1 MTLPFYKYQG
11 TGNDFILI
19 DNRAKAL
26 LERKDTA
33 YIRTLCDRRFG
44 IGADGL
50 ILLQNK
56 EGYDF
61 EMVYFNADGAESS
74 MCGNGGRCITA
85 FARYLGIVTDKATFL
100 AIDGPH
106 EAILRDDYWVELKMT
121 DVPQVLMEDEHFELD
136 TGSPH
141 YVTFVEDV
149 DDIDVFNNG
158 QAIRYSQKYRKEG
171 INVNFVEKTKEG
183 IFVLTYERGVE
194 AETLSCGTGVTA
206 AAIAYHLDRPDGS
219 RLRVP
224 IQTKGGQ
231 LEVRIE
237 PIGDG
242 FQNIWLCGPTEVVF
256 QGQVSKVLSPQSPT

>member
-1 MTLPFYKYQG
+1 MALPFFKYQG

-19 DNRAKAL
+19 DNRSTAL

-33 YIRTLCDRRFG
+33 IIRQLCDRRFG

-50 ILLQNK
+50 ILLQDK

-61 EMVYFNADGAESS
+61 EMVYFNADGAEST
-74 MCGNGGRCITA
+74 MCGNGGRCIVA
-85 FARYLGIVTDKATFL
+85 FARYLGIVSDRAHFL

-106 EAILRDDYWVELKMT
+106 EAIVRDEHWVELKMS
-121 DVPQVLMEDEHFELD
+121 DVPQVLVEDEHFELN

-149 DDIDVFNNG
+149 DDIDVVNNG
-158 QAIRYSQKYRKEG
+158 QAIRYAEKYRKEG
-171 INVNFVEKTKEG
+171 INVNFVEKTADG

-224 IQTKGGQ
+224 ITTKGGQ

-242 FQNIWLCGPTEVVF
+242 FQNIWLCGPTKMVF
-256 QGQVSKVLSPQSPT
+256 QGQLTQALSLQSPV